1 MDTDFKEYEVV
12 TLEDGKEYCIIDE
25 IEKNGKKYVYLAL
38 ENDPQSFRIRK
49 SMIKDNED
57 FLAGLETDEEFD
69 EAMNLFTEKHIG
81 DL

>member
-25 IEKNGKKYVYLAL
+25 IEKKGKKYVYLAL

-69 EAMNLFTEKHIG
+69 EAMNIFTEKHIG